1 MKTRTALV
9 LVATAFVAGAAATP
23 LAAADKEQ
31 RQMMADIRMLQDQNQ
46 QIQNLLAS
54 ITDAIKAVNARID
67 EQTSATRKALA
78 DEKLSVDN
86 LSNDVRVIREKA
98 DDTSVRLGQLSQ
110 EVDSLRQGLQQLAAR
125 TPVAPPDTAAA
136 AAPPDAGVG
145 AGAAPPAP
153 ATPAIPSA
161 IVNSP
166 QRMWDQA
173 NSDYAIGQWDLAIAG
188 FQEFIKQYPRD
199 DRADDA
205 QVYIGRAN
213 LQAGKNDK
221 AADAFDVA
229 IRTYPTG
236 NALPD
241 AYYGKGIALRNL
253 KQEALAREAFSAVVM
268 KYPDSS
274 AAALARQALARQQ

>member
-1 MKTRTALV
+1 MNTRTAFV
-9 LVATAFVAGAAATP
+9 IVAGALVAGAAVTP
-23 LAAADKEQ
+23 VFAADKEQ
-31 RQMMADIRMLQDQNQ
+31 RQMMADIRMLQEQNQ

-67 EQTSATRKALA
+67 EQTNATRKALA

-86 LSNDVRVIREKA
+86 LSNDVRVIREKS

-125 TPVAPPDTAAA
+125 APVAPPPDTAAA
-136 AAPPDAGVG
+136 AAPDGGG
-145 AGAAPPAP
+145 AGAPPA
-153 ATPAIPSA
+153 AAAPAIPA
-161 IVNSP
+161 GIVNSP

-205 QVYIGRAN
+205 QVYIGRAY

-221 AADAFDVA
+221 AADAFDAA

-268 KYPDSS
+268 KYPESS
-274 AAALARQALARQQ
+274 AAALARQALARQ